1 MVNKPQTYF
10 AHPNHER
17 IRQFLRDLF
26 ANPDLETIE
35 TEAAVFFSK
44 NGVPLQDFPFFEPS
58 YSRSILYRA
67 ENGFEAMAARWNKD
81 TITATHGHP
90 MFAFYY
96 LLEGEL
102 FVENFVKDGAGVSL
116 KDSKTYSPGQYFCMR
131 GTADTF
137 DNGIHRI
144 TATQESLSFHIYSD
158 DAMKGEM
165 FRI

>member
-1 MVNKPQTYF
+1 MVNKPQTYLG
-10 AHPNHER
+10 HPNHER
-17 IRQFLRDLF
+17 IRQFLRNLF
-26 ANPDLETIE
+26 ATPDLQTID
-35 TEAAVFFSK
+35 TEAAVFFAK
-44 NGVPLQDFPFFEPS
+44 NSVPLLDFPPFEPS
-58 YSRSILYRA
+58 YSRTILYRA
-67 ENGFEAMAARWNKD
+67 ENGFEAMAARWTKN
-81 TITATHGHP
+81 TITKIHGHP

-116 KDSKTYSPGQYFCMR
+116 KDSGTYSPGQYFCLR

-158 DAMKGEM
+158 DAMKGEI
-165 FRI
+165 FQI